1 MQKHL
6 LVGYKQTGIWKYLE
20 AKSKWMNSNSIW
32 ISALEG
38 IPALKKTRATKV
50 LLILSHQSVP
60 PKGNIFVL
68 GRHDWC
74 WSWSAN
80 TLAAWYKELTHWK
93 RPWCWGRLKTKGE
106 GGHKGWDGWLASPT
120 QWTWVWAS
128 SGRLCRTGR
137 PGVLQS
143 VGSQRVGR
151 NLVTEQQLQYWKAG
165 HRV

>member
-93 RPWCWGRLKTKGE
+93 RPWCWERLKAKGE
-106 GGHKGWDGWLASPT
+106 EGSRGWDGWIASPT
-120 QWTWVWAS
+120 RGCEFEWTLGNSEGQRSLAWCCLWTS
-128 SGRLCRTGR
+128 KELDTTTTGR
-137 PGVLQS
+137 HYLIFFD
-143 VGSQRVGR
+143 
-151 NLVTEQQLQYWKAG
+151 LYT
-165 HRV
+165 